1 MNGTTYIVGVVW
13 VGAWFHE
20 CDLFLGAWLVGASS
34 QCR

>member
-1 MNGTTYIVGVVW
+1 MGVPTYIVGVW

-20 CDLFLGAWLVGASS
+20 CNLFLGAWLVGASS